1 MVYPVTVQDLHYA
14 RRRSECELGVADVV
28 DVGEVLPV
36 PPMRVRTSRGYL
48 SPL

>member
-14 RRRSECELGVADVV
+14 RRRSEGELSVADVV
-28 DVGEVLPV
+28 DVRQVLPV
-36 PPMRVRTSRGYL
+36 PPRRVRLPRGYL